1 MTTIEYIA
9 KEAARL
15 VKVSNK
21 AFIEWYDVIN
31 NPDSTEGQIRDAA
44 VAFFEASAAA
54 DAVKTLY
61 LDLLAKGVN
70 T

>member
-15 VKVSNK
+15 AKVANK
-21 AFIEWYDVIN
+21 AFIEWGNVIN
-31 NPDSTEGQIRDAA
+31 IANHTEEQLRDAA
-44 VAFFEASAAA
+44 VAYFKASAAA